1 MLLDG
6 VCRYA
11 LIARATLP
19 DVWCVLRPPLCINR
33 GYSPLGRKG
42 CRGRRHWPSVSRW
55 PPAWNWLVRSF
66 SAAWLGGWHGVM
78 AASAFEKCQLMFEML
93 LMLMMVS
100 MLMVSMLSSNVYFTS
115 LFRNMMVMSMM
126 ILVMVIQPRSVADL
140 FRGEFE
146 EDQRWRLADWKRP
159 RGADHVFYLGSQE
172 TKPILLFQQ
181 NQREFWRSLIGE
193 PFLSLLMLLIIIIL
207 WRHVW
212 AFGRLGAAWLMPS
225 VMHP

>member
-1 MLLDG
+1 
-6 VCRYA
+6 
-11 LIARATLP
+11 
-19 DVWCVLRPPLCINR
+19 
-33 GYSPLGRKG
+33 
-42 CRGRRHWPSVSRW
+42 
-55 PPAWNWLVRSF
+55 
-66 SAAWLGGWHGVM
+66 M

-146 EDQRWRLADWKRP
+146 EDQRWRRADWKRP

-181 NQREFWRSLIGE
+181 NQREF
-193 PFLSLLMLLIIIIL
+193 
-207 WRHVW
+207 
-212 AFGRLGAAWLMPS
+212 
-225 VMHP
+225 

>member
-1 MLLDG
+1 
-6 VCRYA
+6 
-11 LIARATLP
+11 
-19 DVWCVLRPPLCINR
+19 
-33 GYSPLGRKG
+33 
-42 CRGRRHWPSVSRW
+42 
-55 PPAWNWLVRSF
+55 
-66 SAAWLGGWHGVM
+66 M

-100 MLMVSMLSSNVYFTS
+100 MLMVSRLMVSMLSSNVYFTS
-115 LFRNMMVMSMM
+115 LFRNMMPMSML

-181 NQREFWRSLIGE
+181 NQREF
-193 PFLSLLMLLIIIIL
+193 
-207 WRHVW
+207 
-212 AFGRLGAAWLMPS
+212 
-225 VMHP
+225 